1 MGDAGWI
8 FWWAALERLVLERQV
23 LPAGRPGGCWRHIH
37 EIVVEVDL
45 VSACTEDGTTDAVA
59 EGLDQ
64 PERR

>member
-1 MGDAGWI
+1 VG
-8 FWWAALERLVLERQV
+8 WWAALERQV
-23 LPAGRPGGCWRHIH
+23 VALHVDPHAHPGGSGGGWRHIH

-45 VSACTEDGTTDAVA
+45 VSACTEDGTTDAVC